1 MRGVPLRVEIGP
13 RDVDKGSV
21 ALARRDKPGKDGK
34 SFVPQAGLAAAVGSM
49 LTEIQSSLLAK
60 ATAFRDAN
68 IHEPKDYD
76 DLKQI
81 VQDGWAF
88 AWWCGSA
95 ECEAKVKE
103 DTKASTRNIPLEQ
116 PGGHGKCVVCGQD
129 AEQKVYFARAY

>member
-1 MRGVPLRVEIGP
+1 M
-13 RDVDKGSV
+13 
-21 ALARRDKPGKDGK
+21 
-34 SFVPQAGLAAAVGSM
+34 
-49 LTEIQSSLLAK
+49 EIQSSLLAK

-76 DLKQI
+76 DLKEI

-103 DTKASTRNIPLEQ
+103 ATKASTRNIPLEQ
-116 PGGHGKCVVCGQD
+116 PSGHGKCVVCGKD
-129 AEQKVYFARAY
+129 ADKKVYFARAY